1 MITNTTARKILDK
14 ADIRPSVQRLAVMNY
29 LIEHRNHPTVDDIFS
44 SLSPSMPTL
53 SKTTVY
59 NTLRLLVDGG
69 AAQMLT
75 IQEHNSCFDADTT
88 PHAHFLCKQCGRVFD
103 MNFFDFK
110 DRIPDEVEGHSI
122 EETYQFFKGTCRYCK
137 NKMNKQFKD

>member
-1 MITNTTARKILDK
+1 MITNMTARNILDR

-29 LIEHRNHPTVDDIFS
+29 LIEHRTHPTVDEIFS
-44 SLSPSMPTL
+44 GLSPSIPTL

-75 IQEHNSCFDADTT
+75 IQEHNCCFDADTT

-103 MNFFDFK
+103 MRFFDFK
-110 DRIPDEVEGHSI
+110 DRIPEEVDGHLI

-137 NKMNKQFKD
+137 KDK